1 MTEVYD
7 VPYMERTRD
16 YYRAQGYTT
25 DYQWAQNDETPFCKP
40 TKPISECRVGIVT
53 TAMPNTEIARTNR
66 KVYSTLVSPI
76 PESMY
81 TEDLS
86 WHQTVTHTNDVN
98 SFIPLEQLMVIEDE
112 GGIGSLATR
121 FHSVPT
127 EYSQR
132 NTIEN
137 DAPEILE
144 KLREDEVDVAI
155 LIPL

>member
-144 KLREDEVDVAI
+144 KLREDEGDVAI